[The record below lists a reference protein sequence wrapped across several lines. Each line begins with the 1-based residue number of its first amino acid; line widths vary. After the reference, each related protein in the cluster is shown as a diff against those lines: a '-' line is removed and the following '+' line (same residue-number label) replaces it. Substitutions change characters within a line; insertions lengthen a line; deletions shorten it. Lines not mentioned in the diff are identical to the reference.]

1 MVTEAASGSGLAE
14 GGGGVLM
21 LSGFC
26 YYSDI
31 YVFIIILYHIFVIVL
46 QSVLLSWS

>member
-1 MVTEAASGSGLAE
+1 MVTEAASGGR
-14 GGGGVLM
+14 GGALM

-31 YVFIIILYHIFVIVL
+31 YVFIIIILYHIFVIVL
-46 QSVLLSWS
+46 QSVILS